1 MITIKTPAT
10 SANVGPGF
18 DCFGLAFDLYNTFE
32 VELSDQDILENVEDR
47 FNNPDNIFLKA
58 YHLGCKEIGIQ
69 DHVHAIF
76 HTESPVSVSVSRPIT
91 PIPRK

>member
-18 DCFGLAFDLYNTFE
+18 DCFGLAFNLYNTFE
-32 VELSDQDILENVEDR
+32 VELSDQNILENVEER

-58 YHLGCKEIGIQ
+58 YHLVKPLVFMIIFTRFFIQ
-69 DHVHAIF
+69 KF
-76 HTESPVSVSVSRPIT
+76 LSVVGSDQALL
-91 PIPRK
+91 

>member
-32 VELSDQDILENVEDR
+32 VELSDQDILENVEEG
-47 FNNPDNIFLKA
+47 FNNPDNI
-58 YHLGCKEIGIQ
+58 
-69 DHVHAIF
+69 
-76 HTESPVSVSVSRPIT
+76 
-91 PIPRK
+91 